1 MAKPKRDLR
10 SMRQAAMA
18 GDHSAAGALLRL
30 YGFDEIA
37 AEIKRNLPF
46 SPRVRR
52 AVDALTA
59 GTGAPGTIGEWVRR
73 HDNQRRAIPAVTA
86 QSLHTHRSFRR
97 LRGRYARKF

>member
-1 MAKPKRDLR
+1 MPKPKRDLR

-37 AEIKRNLPF
+37 AEIKRKRNLRF

-59 GTGAPGTIGEWVRR
+59 GTGAPGTIGEWEFVEA
-73 HDNQRRAIPAVTA
+73 DGTITNDVQFPPSPRRARTRTAV
-86 QSLHTHRSFRR
+86 FDD
-97 LRGRYARKF
+97 